1 MPLSDNV
8 FILLTCFST
17 VFFFLCMWLLLHF
30 LLDFFKHQDIIRR
43 RNRTRNNNR
52 IVPIGRLI
60 QLMQLRTQMEQ
71 GQRYLTEIENHNKV
85 MAELKN
91 KIIVINPDESIV
103 LGTEN

>member
-1 MPLSDNV
+1 MPLSDNEL
-8 FILLTCFST
+8 ILLVCFST
-17 VFFFLCMWLLLHF
+17 VFFFLCVGLLSQY
-30 LLDFFKHQDIIRR
+30 LLDFFKYQDRIRR
-43 RNRTRNNNR
+43 RNRARNNNR
-52 IVPIGRLI
+52 IVPINRLI
-60 QLMQLRTQMEQ
+60 QLMLLRTRMEQ